1 MQRFLF
7 TLSITFLLMLS
18 VLRLSA
24 GEVCQKDQ
32 PKRCLVLDMDNKT
45 LINHADVA
53 FSDGHIVHT
62 DAHGY
67 FVLPDTFCYVI
78 IAKNG
83 YIRQKID
90 RTELGDTLFLT
101 NASHCLPELTVV
113 GTNIPKDINNRFR
126 INATDMKLIAQGQ
139 LMNRGFGLPI
149 GLLIYP
155 IVKLLSKK
163 PKVDLS
169 RQILSNY

>member
-62 DAHGY
+62 DEHGY

-149 GLLIYP
+149 GLLIYQ
-155 IVKLLSKK
+155 IVKLL
-163 PKVDLS
+163 
-169 RQILSNY
+169 